1 MDQRT
6 RCEIILQNYLKTK
19 EYNTDYKITIS
30 NYFII
35 KYKNII
41 LFYLSNINDYIKHN
55 MDNIVIK
62 IYNHNK
68 YFYYFNNKHNKI
80 IYYKKPQIKI
90 ICNNKEEKYY
100 NKFYKMYKKI
110 ININKKIG
118 NFKYYS
124 IKPLYIYIYKRRI
137 HYYNK
142 IKLYSNHYSIMFVLY
157 IIFVLYNYIIDYY
170 ILYIYIYIL

>member
-1 MDQRT
+1 MEQ

-68 YFYYFNNKHNKI
+68 YFYYFNNKSHE
-80 IYYKKPQIKI
+80 IKI
-90 ICNNKEEKYY
+90 IFNNTEK
-100 NKFYKMYKKI
+100 
-110 ININKKIG
+110 
-118 NFKYYS
+118 
-124 IKPLYIYIYKRRI
+124 
-137 HYYNK
+137 
-142 IKLYSNHYSIMFVLY
+142 
-157 IIFVLYNYIIDYY
+157 
-170 ILYIYIYIL
+170 